1 MSKEKVLET
10 LEIENIKKVR
20 DNFQILVGQIG
31 EIEVAIIN
39 LNRRKKEVE
48 VELEKIQQEE
58 IKIAEELETKYGK
71 GNISLETGKFTPIG

>member
-48 VELEKIQQEE
+48 VE
-58 IKIAEELETKYGK
+58 
-71 GNISLETGKFTPIG
+71 